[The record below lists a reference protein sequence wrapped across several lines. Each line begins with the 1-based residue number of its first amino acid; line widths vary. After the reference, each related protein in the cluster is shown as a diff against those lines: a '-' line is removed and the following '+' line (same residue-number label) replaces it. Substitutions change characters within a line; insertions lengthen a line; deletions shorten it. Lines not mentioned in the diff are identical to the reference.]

1 MLHVVDVAEECVAEV
16 GGKAWK
22 HGLRYGWLVNGRG
35 SAHQQLYQLR
45 QFAWHFVDAIEIAF
59 GVADV
64 AEIVRVV
71 VGGSAS
77 CLLVLAEGDCLANDA
92 RHSVALLAVAGTI
105 YRSVGSLLLL
115 AEGREDSLYPVSIVI
130 AEVAQVTRQREDEAV
145 A

>member
-1 MLHVVDVAEECVAEV
+1 M
-16 GGKAWK
+16 
-22 HGLRYGWLVNGRG
+22 
-35 SAHQQLYQLR
+35 
-45 QFAWHFVDAIEIAF
+45 DAIEIAF

-77 CLLVLAEGDCLANDA
+77 CLLVQAEGDCLANDA

-115 AEGREDSLYPVSIVI
+115 AESREDSLYPVSIVI